1 MKFEAMPA
9 GPNPPDVVNCVV
21 EVPKGGSLKFEY
33 DEEFETFVLDRVLH
47 SPLFYPCDYGFIPQ
61 TRSEDG
67 DHLDVL
73 IVVTLPSFPGAV
85 IPARPVGMLKMEDDK
100 GQDYKILAVP
110 VGDPRFKEMQR
121 LEDLGEHIPL
131 EIKHF
136 FEIYKSLEKKMVSVT
151 GWSNV
156 EEAKAE
162 VVRSMEMFQRLG

>member
-1 MKFEAMPA
+1 MPA
-9 GPNPPDVVNCVV
+9 GPNPPDIVNCVV

-33 DEEFETFVLDRVLH
+33 NEQYETFILDRVLH

-61 TRSEDG
+61 TRSDDG

-85 IPARPVGMLKMEDDK
+85 IPARPVAMLKMEDDK
-100 GQDYKILAVP
+100 GQDFKILAVP
-110 VGDPRFKEMQR
+110 VGDPRFKEVQK
-121 LEDLGEHIPL
+121 LADLGEHIPL

-136 FEIYKSLEKKMVSVT
+136 FEIYKTLEKKMVNVM
-151 GWSNV
+151 GWSDM

-162 VVRSMEMFQRLG
+162 VVRSMDMYKRLG

>member
-9 GPNPPDVVNCVV
+9 GPNPPDIVNCVV

-33 DEEFETFVLDRVLH
+33 NEQYETFILDRVLH

-61 TRSEDG
+61 TRSDDG

-85 IPARPVGMLKMEDDK
+85 IPARPVAMLKMEDDK
-100 GQDYKILAVP
+100 GQDFKILAVP
-110 VGDPRFKEMQR
+110 VGDPRFKEVQK
-121 LEDLGEHIPL
+121 LADLGEHIPL

-136 FEIYKSLEKKMVSVT
+136 FEIYKTLEKKMVNVM
-151 GWSNV
+151 GWSDM

-162 VVRSMEMFQRLG
+162 VVRSMDMYKRLG